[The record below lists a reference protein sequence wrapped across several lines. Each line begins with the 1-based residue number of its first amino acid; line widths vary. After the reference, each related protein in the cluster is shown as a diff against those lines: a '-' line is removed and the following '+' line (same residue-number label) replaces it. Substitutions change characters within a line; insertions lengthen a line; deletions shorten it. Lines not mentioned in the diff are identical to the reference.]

1 MYAGKN
7 NFIGSSPN
15 KLSEYYS
22 EKPQRLLVEGYAL
35 GVSNFSHIE
44 GKILTWTWFFIAW

>member
-1 MYAGKN
+1 MYADKN

-22 EKPQRLLVEGYAL
+22 EKPQTLLIEGYAL
-35 GVSNFSHIE
+35 GFSHFSHIE
-44 GKILTWTWFFIAW
+44 RKILI